1 MQHTLLAAR
10 LHTRAK
16 TWFNPV
22 ITIDDEGRIVS
33 IDEAPVSAN
42 ETVLTATFFDIH
54 IHGAVNH
61 DVMEATP
68 EAFTKISRF
77 LATRG
82 VSHFLPTTVT
92 ADIDLTLRS
101 LEGIATQIQT
111 QVETQHHEGAIPF
124 GIHLEGPF
132 VSHAKRG
139 VHPPEH
145 ILTPTT
151 ELFDRFQQ
159 AARNQI
165 RLLTLAPE
173 LPNAID
179 LIRHATAQ
187 GVKVSLGHSNATAAE
202 TRAAIAAGATTATHT
217 FNAMRPLDHR
227 EPGILGIVLDD
238 DHLFAELICD
248 GVHVEPEVVRLFYKA
263 KGRNRAILITD
274 GMSATGMPDGTYL
287 LGGFEV
293 EVANGRC
300 LANGVLAG
308 SVLTLDRAVANFSR
322 FTGTSFM
329 EVSELASINP
339 ATMLGLEAELAI
351 APGQP
356 ANFNRYTPG
365 GTLLAT
371 ILNGRQV
378 LSS

>member
-1 MQHTLLAAR
+1 M
-10 LHTRAK
+10 
-16 TWFNPV
+16 
-22 ITIDDEGRIVS
+22 D
-33 IDEAPVSAN
+33 
-42 ETVLTATFFDIH
+42 
-54 IHGAVNH
+54 H

-92 ADIDLTLRS
+92 ADLDLTLRS
-101 LEGIATQIQT
+101 LEGMATRIENPT
-111 QVETQHHEGAIPF
+111 HEGAIPL

-145 ILTPTT
+145 LLAPTI

-159 AARNQI
+159 AARNHI

-173 LPNAID
+173 LPNALD
-179 LIRHATAQ
+179 LIRHATAR
-187 GVKVSLGHSNATAAE
+187 GVKISLGHSNATASE

-227 EPGILGIVLDD
+227 EPGILGVVLDYEN
-238 DHLFAELICD
+238 LFAELICD
-248 GVHVEPEVVRLFYKA
+248 GVHVEPELVRLFYKA
-263 KGRNRAILITD
+263 KGRTRAILITD

-287 LGGFEV
+287 LGGFKV
-293 EVANGRC
+293 EVSNGRC

-322 FTGTSFM
+322 FTGTGFT
-329 EVSELASINP
+329 EVTELASINP
-339 ATMLGLEAELAI
+339 ATMLGLEAQLAI

-356 ANFNRYTPG
+356 ANFNRYTPD

-378 LSS
+378 V